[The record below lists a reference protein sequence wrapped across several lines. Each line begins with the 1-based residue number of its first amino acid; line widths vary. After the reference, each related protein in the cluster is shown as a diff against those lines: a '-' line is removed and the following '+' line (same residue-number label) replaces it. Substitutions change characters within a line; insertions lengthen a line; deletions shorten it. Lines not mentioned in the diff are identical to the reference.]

1 VTDPTRCAGFVA
13 EAHHERCTRR
23 FDCARFLDNTQA
35 HPFAISACE
44 GGDRFVHVA
53 TVRAEA
59 DEAHPADTSSI
70 GVLAKNTL
78 RTPRAVGDA

>member
-1 VTDPTRCAGFVA
+1 MTDPTRCAGFVA
-13 EAHHERCTRR
+13 EAHHTLCDRR

-53 TVRAEA
+53 TVRAEDA
-59 DEAHPADTSSI
+59 AAHPQAASSER
-70 GVLAKNTL
+70 GCAM
-78 RTPRAVGDA
+78 RAAAQTGGA

>member
-1 VTDPTRCAGFVA
+1 MLPHDYSRCAGFVA
-13 EAHHERCTRR
+13 EAHHARCPRR

-53 TVRAEA
+53 TVRAEDA
-59 DEAHPADTSSI
+59 AAHPADASSI
-70 GVLAKNTL
+70 GVLCSSAGG
-78 RTPRAVGDA
+78 AA